1 MSCKTT
7 IVVLAHI
14 LSSQDV
20 ILHSMFFLCLLNCL
34 LVMVFFLFQ
43 QVVTSLQMT
52 SCNKTFFTS
61 LLQPDESHLVNSRY
75 ELN

>member
-20 ILHSMFFLCLLNCL
+20 ILHSMFFCLLNCL
-34 LVMVFFLFQ
+34 LVMVFF
-43 QVVTSLQMT
+43 
-52 SCNKTFFTS
+52 FTN
-61 LLQPDESHLVNSRY
+61 LLQPDEIDKLVTIC
-75 ELN
+75 